1 MLKFYN
7 ITLRQPTHAGQKRY
21 INRHKRFFSVDQLLK
36 NGGIMELAE
45 EAILAS
51 GRKRFNDQETQLKK
65 AGILGTID
73 TQLTKG
79 SLPLVQ
85 DRIINALKE
94 QELITRRPFWYYC
107 LKNIP
112 VETTAFI
119 GLNYAFIGVGQHI
132 NVTNI
137 CVNIGRAI
145 SVELWAQD
153 FKKSDPTLFNRLFK
167 MAIKNHN
174 SRRHRL
180 KAISAVSQREGHG
193 LDRWPSEKY
202 LSVGQAV
209 LNAVIAG
216 SELFEVYNKPNR
228 KHTSK
233 MLGMTKMGNQLISE
247 LEGSIKWMS
256 PVFKPMLKEPV
267 PWKSFNTGCYHNKK
281 LASLVPLIKHCSGLQ
296 KDLISNADMSKV
308 YKALNAIQKTP
319 FKINPVVYEQV
330 SKAYQRGDLIPKF
343 PRKKKLKIPGKVNN
357 WEDLDNKERKRVK
370 KNKEKVI
377 LRNRTIEAD
386 VVNMTT
392 DLNIAE
398 DLLQYDKFYLP
409 HSLDFRGR
417 VYPVPTFNH
426 QRADYIRAMFM
437 FAKGMRIGKAGI
449 YWLAIHLANCGDFNK
464 ISKRSL
470 EERVKWV
477 EDNQRI
483 IYCIGVKPGLTKH
496 LWQDADKPFSFL
508 AACAE
513 FAGVMEEGEDFVSH
527 LPVSLDGTNSGV
539 QHYCA
544 ALRDKEGGASVNLT
558 HTKDPQDV
566 YQLVADNVI
575 NNINNDNT
583 ELSKAWLDY
592 GVNRK
597 TVKRNVMTF
606 PYSSEKYGFRQQ
618 LIEDLMR
625 PLEDKVLDGLIKVH
639 PFGVDNGRSAATYMA
654 DKTWTAVNQVIKKAA
669 EGMKFLQN
677 CATEANRRNL
687 PLQWTSPIGLPVVS
701 MYQTWL
707 VSRVRIFLYD
717 KTIMPA
723 QATKNSKIN
732 NRDEV
737 YNCIMC
743 NIRSAPTGVIN
754 KIKQRNGAAPN
765 FIHSLDASHLMF
777 TVLRAIE
784 QGIEDFCLIHD
795 SFGTHAANTQRW
807 FNIIRDTFI
816 EMYDEHDV
824 FNDMGIKYNISAPD
838 KGELDLNEV
847 KISQYAFT

>member
-51 GRKRFNDQETQLKK
+51 GRKRFSDQETQLKK

-85 DRIINALKE
+85 ERIITALKE

-193 LDRWPSEKY
+193 LDRWSSEKY

-267 PWKSFNTGCYHNKK
+267 PWKSFNTGCYYNKK
-281 LASLVPLIKHCSGLQ
+281 LASLVPLIKHCSSLQ

-330 SKAYQRGDLIPKF
+330 SKAYQRGDLISKF
-343 PRKKKLKIPGKVNN
+343 PRKRKLKIPGKVNN

-437 FAKGMRIGKAGI
+437 FAKGMRIGKTGI
-449 YWLAIHLANCGDFNK
+449 YWLAVHLANCGDFDK

-477 EDNQRI
+477 EKNQRI

-496 LWQDADKPFSFL
+496 LWQNADKPFSFL

-544 ALRDKEGGASVNLT
+544 ALRDKEGGTSVNLT

-669 EGMKFLQN
+669 EGMKFLQS

-824 FNDMGIKYNISAPD
+824 FNDMGIKYNINAPD

>member
-1 MLKFYN
+1 
-7 ITLRQPTHAGQKRY
+7 
-21 INRHKRFFSVDQLLK
+21 
-36 NGGIMELAE
+36 MELAE

-51 GRKRFNDQETQLKK
+51 GEKRFKQQESQLKQ

-85 DRIINALKE
+85 QRILSSIEE

-112 VETTAFI
+112 SETIAFI
-119 GLNYAFIGVGQHI
+119 GLNYSFIGVGQYI

-153 FKKSDPTLFNRLFK
+153 FKKNNPDLFNRLFK
-167 MAIKNHN
+167 MAVKNHN

-193 LDRWPSEKY
+193 LDRWSSEKY

-216 SELFEVYNKPNR
+216 SELFEVYNKPAR
-228 KHTSK
+228 KHVSK
-233 MLGMTKMGNQLISE
+233 MLGMTKLGHQLISE

-256 PVFKPMLKEPV
+256 PVFKPMLKKPK
-267 PWKSFNTGCYHNKK
+267 PWKSFSSGCYHNKK
-281 LASLVPLIKHCSGLQ
+281 LSSLVPLIKHSSNTQ
-296 KDLISNADMSKV
+296 KDLIANADMSKV
-308 YKALNAIQKTP
+308 YKSLNAIQDTE
-319 FKINPVVYEQV
+319 FKINNVVFEQV
-330 SKAYQRGDLIPKF
+330 NKSYKNGDLISKF

-357 WEDLDNKERKRVK
+357 WEELDSKERKRIK

-392 DLNIAE
+392 DLNMAE
-398 DLLQYDKFYLP
+398 ELLQFDKFYLP

-426 QRADYIRAMFM
+426 QRADYIRAMFT
-437 FAKGMRIGKAGI
+437 FAKGMRIGKAGV
-449 YWLAIHLANCGDFNK
+449 YWLAVHLANCGDFNK

-470 EERVKWV
+470 EDRVKWV
-477 EDNQRI
+477 EENQRA
-483 IYCIGVKPGLTKH
+483 IYCVGIKPGLTKH
-496 LWQDADKPFSFL
+496 IWQLADKPFSFL

-513 FAGVMEEGEDFVSH
+513 FAGVMEEGEDFISN

-566 YQLVADNVI
+566 YQIVADYVN
-575 NNINNDNT
+575 NNINNDNS
-583 ELSKAWLDY
+583 EQAIAWRSY
-592 GVNRK
+592 GINRK

-625 PLEDKVLDGLIKVH
+625 PLEDQVLDGIIKSH
-639 PFGVDNGRSAATYMA
+639 PFGVDNGRSAATFLA
-654 DKTWTAVNQVIKKAA
+654 GETWIAVNQVIKKAA
-669 EGMKFLQN
+669 EGMKFLQQ
-677 CATEANRRNL
+677 CSVEANKRNE

-701 MYQTWL
+701 FYQTWL
-707 VSRVRIFLYD
+707 ISRVRIFLYD
-717 KTIMPA
+717 KTILPS

-784 QGIEDFCLIHD
+784 QGIDDFCLIHD

-807 FNIIRDTFI
+807 YNIIRDTFI
-816 EMYDEHDV
+816 EMYDENDV
-824 FNDMGIKYNISAPD
+824 FNDLGIKYNINAPD
-838 KGELDLNEV
+838 KGELDLNEI